1 MSLEALIT
9 ILGMAVVT
17 YAIRAAGLLLAD
29 RLPSQGFVANWMKH
43 VPGAV
48 LAALVAPAVF
58 AVAPGRSVAEAFLPA
73 ESVAAL
79 VVTVIHIATRNLF
92 AAMAGGMLAVFL
104 MRMWLGA

>member
-9 ILGMAVVT
+9 ILGMAAVT
-17 YAIRAAGLLLAD
+17 FAIRAAGLLLAN

-48 LAALVAPAVF
+48 LAALVAPAVL
-58 AVAPGRSVAEAFLPA
+58 AVAPGRSLAEAFMPA
-73 ESVAAL
+73 ETAAAVVVA
-79 VVTVIHIATRNLF
+79 IIYFATRNLF
-92 AAMAGGMLAVFL
+92 AAMAGGVVAVFL